1 MPLNTPRSPCEC
13 RTDTPKE
20 GFQVAP
26 AELEGLLIT
35 RDDIADVCVLGV
47 HDPARASEV
56 PRAYIVPAPGV
67 QGDAARA
74 REIAEW
80 LAGRVAAHK
89 RLRGGVRFVDEIP
102 KSPSGKILRRVLK
115 ERAGKEG
122 EASAKL

>member
-1 MPLNTPRSPCEC
+1 M
-13 RTDTPKE
+13 
-20 GFQVAP
+20 
-26 AELEGLLIT
+26 
-35 RDDIADVCVLGV
+35 